1 MGKYEILVGT
11 AGILGLTSFGALV
24 LRVYETKETTHLTPV
39 WLGLNITAQIL
50 VILYGFINKSIG
62 LMIPASLFLA
72 GLLFILFMKITYP
85 SEEKKILKELEKNV

>member
-39 WLGLNITAQIL
+39 WLMLNITAQIL
-50 VILYGFINKSIG
+50 VLVYGFINKSIG
-62 LMIPASLFLA
+62 LIMPATLFLS
-72 GLLFILFMKITYP
+72 GLIFIWFIKITYP
-85 SEEKKILKELEKNV
+85 KEEKKLETDLFRS